1 MPAAIEVQHK
11 KWNDVTVLL
20 DTGEFSFISGY
31 YMGSK
36 TLNIA
41 MRWNG
46 EGNDPGYPKLFG
58 NPVWFNLPKSMNFFV
73 LRMLSSYMELNT
85 PENLGYKNVP
95 MLKSDYDMYILRI
108 KEAISVTLKQGG

>member
-41 MRWNG
+41 MRSNG
-46 EGNDPGYPKLFG
+46 EGDDPGYPKLFG
-58 NPVWFNLPKSMNFFV
+58 NPVWFNLPKSMNFFI
-73 LRMLSSYMELNT
+73 LRMLSSYVELNT

-95 MLKSDYDMYILRI
+95 MLKSDYDMYTLRI
-108 KEAISVTLKQGG
+108 KEAILTTLNQGD